1 MLYLIFNYI
10 RDLLRPQHDLLLENL
25 ALRQQI
31 LVLERQ
37 FKKPRFRP
45 WDRAFWALLCHFWPS
60 WKNPLRLVK
69 PQTVIGW
76 HRKSWRLFW
85 RWKSKPKDYGRP
97 TQNWKTFL
105 HNHLDEIAAIDFLT
119 VVPSIYS
126 SDMHPNDLLSY

>member
-1 MLYLIFNYI
+1 MIYLIFNYI

-37 FKKPRFRP
+37 VKKPRFRLR
-45 WDRAFWALLCHFWPS
+45 DRAFWALLCRFWPG

-76 HRKSWRLFW
+76 HRKSWRLF
-85 RWKSKPKDYGRP
+85 
-97 TQNWKTFL
+97 
-105 HNHLDEIAAIDFLT
+105 
-119 VVPSIYS
+119 
-126 SDMHPNDLLSY
+126 